1 MFNNKY
7 IVIQLLLVL
16 AITSTPSI
24 AAEASGRDPNKRI
37 LTQEEKIVC
46 YAEGYPNTSTLLK
59 TLDNSGTPFCQFI
72 ISFAPNGIGHLQ
84 SRDKSDHQQ
93 KDILKEPGLLI
104 WEQRISFYNEN
115 NKLVKLSLNSAE
127 KIFGKSKKIDEAN
140 SVFYTFE
147 VGNVPVKNVEQH
159 IYKIDLKFDD
169 KGIIQSYRVS
179 GPRISNPTWI
189 SN

>member
-1 MFNNKY
+1 MAKKPAKENAVHPLDEQAK
-7 IVIQLLLVL
+7 QLL
-16 AITSTPSI
+16 
-24 AAEASGRDPNKRI
+24 
-37 LTQEEKIVC
+37 EKAVK
-46 YAEGYPNTSTLLK
+46 EGK
-59 TLDNSGTPFCQFI
+59 ID
-72 ISFAPNGIGHLQ
+72 
-84 SRDKSDHQQ
+84 Q